1 MFTSASKTAG
11 TILAFHDFMNIH
23 RQFTMALGVVTLLLV
38 SSSAA
43 RAQVCGASSTPLLAG
58 QRIPAGTVTTY
69 IDASNIYVHY
79 SATAPWLLGE
89 VHVAVADSLA
99 GIPQTK
105 RGNPIPGRF
114 AYSASFAPGI
124 TEYIVVIPRVAAV
137 AAADQIVVAAHAVV
151 QAPKNAGGTQTGW
164 GFGFDFPGSNWATYL
179 VYSVN
184 CNQYPE

>member
-11 TILAFHDFMNIH
+11 TILASHDFMSIH

-43 RAQVCGASSTPLLAG
+43 RAQVCGALSTPLLAG
-58 QRIPAGTVTTY
+58 QTIPAGTVTMY
-69 IDASNIYVHY
+69 NDAANIYVHY

-114 AYSASFAPGI
+114 AYSASFAPEI
-124 TEYIVVIPRVAAV
+124 TEYMVAIPRVAAL
-137 AAADQIVVAAHAVV
+137 AAAHQIVVATHAVV
-151 QAPKNAGGTQTGW
+151 YAPEGGTQTGW
-164 GFGFDFPGSNWATYL
+164 GFGFGFPGSNWATYL

-184 CNQYPE
+184 NCTQFPE

>member
-1 MFTSASKTAG
+1 
-11 TILAFHDFMNIH
+11 MNTR
-23 RQFTMALGVVTLLLV
+23 RQFTTALVVTLLLV

-58 QRIPAGTVTTY
+58 RRIPAGTVTTY

-79 SATAPWLLGE
+79 SATAPWFLGE

-114 AYSASFAPGI
+114 AYSASFAPEI
-124 TEYIVVIPRVAAV
+124 TEYIVSIPRVAAL
-137 AAADQIVVAAHAVV
+137 AAAQQIVVATHAVV
-151 QAPKNAGGTQTGW
+151 HAPENEGGTQTGW

-179 VYSVN
+179 VYSMNN
-184 CNQYPE
+184 CNQFPE